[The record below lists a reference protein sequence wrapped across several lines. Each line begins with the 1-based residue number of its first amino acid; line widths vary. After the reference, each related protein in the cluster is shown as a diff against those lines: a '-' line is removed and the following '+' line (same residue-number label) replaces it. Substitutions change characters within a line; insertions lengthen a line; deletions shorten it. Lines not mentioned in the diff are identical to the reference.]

1 MSDQDDEEVGYK
13 RPPRH
18 SRFVK
23 GKSGNPK
30 GRPRKDR
37 SAGAADRLLDEPC
50 IWFSGGG
57 TRRRITGREAMYRG
71 QIKQALAG
79 DVVSAIAI
87 LTEEIRLMRQ
97 IADMDLGPMEEKR
110 RKGFRYKVVH
120 ESPTLDVWE
129 AVAIPSQRRLME
141 ETQRDLQ

>member
-110 RKGFRYKVVH
+110 RKS
-120 ESPTLDVWE
+120 ES
-129 AVAIPSQRRLME
+129 APSSELTPEGTRPALRGTYGL
-141 ETQRDLQ
+141 TGLRGPPGPAS

>member
-1 MSDQDDEEVGYK
+1 MSDQDDDVGYK

-37 SAGAADRLLDEPC
+37 SSGAADRLLDEPC
-50 IWFSGGG
+50 VWFSSGG

-79 DVVSAIAI
+79 DVASAIAI

-97 IADMDLGPMEEKR
+97 VADMELGPRSKEAKKR
-110 RKGFRYKVVH
+110 KVGFVLLPER
-120 ESPTLDVWE
+120 PTWWMWE
-129 AVAIPSQRRLME
+129 AVAVPAQRRLME
-141 ETQRDLQ
+141 AAKEDVK